1 MPEIQDSK
9 FQDTSKYATK
19 CQNSYEVKDETAV
32 NREIATLLLN
42 LASRTQ
48 SSAPKEKPIT
58 MSSPDSEGAMDLSNY
73 TKSNGSNSMKVSSSS
88 KSFPSPYVPSTVNPY
103 SLLPPSL
110 SLPGMNNT
118 PMAASLGSSYLLQNL
133 LIGQMQHLATP
144 HQQAKPLAVQTSPS
158 APHNLKFCDS
168 SAESKTG
175 NNILSSS
182 KQSTMSPI
190 SSSVNSLLSVPSL
203 TNTTI
208 PLLSGQ
214 IVAQLNSLLFSVHG
228 ITDKNVEM
236 NVQGQLAAIYTRLQE
251 IVAMITITKNKESS
265 SKSQLVSEVHHAK
278 ADHQKQ
284 VNIVTNNKEKEE
296 QKIARQLEE
305 YQKALLQSKTKVTN
319 TPKTTENVFNNKYS
333 TTNNVANI
341 LRNQAPTSSESLRLD
356 IPSNKPQEEAHSPD
370 SVEYPED
377 RSSSPDTRRR
387 LSRDSYPDSP
397 PEKRSRLSIE
407 STVSCTSPQS
417 GARNKSGGKGG
428 KGIRNRV
435 FCGDC
440 PGCLKNDDCG
450 QCRYCRDKTK
460 FGGQN
465 RLRQKC
471 LHRRCQMDT
480 HRRSNGSSASHPQSQ
495 PTQSDSIS
503 TNPAMYSGVDL
514 ARFATQQHSAISDA
528 VGAGDV
534 ARQGSEHNI
543 FSSLLGNVPA
553 ISSDGPRVAQTNKSE
568 DCDTQDREDS
578 RDREVADQQ
587 QSRSDKWKAKHEAM
601 LKLASG
607 PTPLNDNSVSHKKER
622 VNTEENLARQQIFEN
637 SSLVITVKE
646 PTKENDENVAVNKQN
661 DAALLRPKVSVE
673 PCIVTKTDKSQH
685 KVKYIDR
692 SSKAK
697 SIDSKKEAAR
707 LTTRSMKTVL
717 AV

>member
-19 CQNSYEVKDETAV
+19 CQNSYEIKDETAV

-48 SSAPKEKPIT
+48 STAPKSKQ
-58 MSSPDSEGAMDLSNY
+58 SAVSNSEPESAMDLSNY
-73 TKSNGSNSMKVSSSS
+73 AKSSGVSKSMKVSSSS
-88 KSFPSPYVPSTVNPY
+88 SSFPPPHVPSTVNPY
-103 SLLPPSL
+103 SLLPPNL
-110 SLPGMNNT
+110 AIPGMNNT

-133 LIGQMQHLATP
+133 LIGQMQQMA
-144 HQQAKPLAVQTSPS
+144 
-158 APHNLKFCDS
+158 APHHPAVKQQPTVQSSQKTPQNLKLCDS
-168 SAESKTG
+168 SAESKPA
-175 NNILSSS
+175 NNNLHSTS
-182 KQSTMSPI
+182 KQSTMYPM
-190 SSSVNSLLSVPSL
+190 SSSVNSLLSAPSL

-228 ITDKNVEM
+228 IADKSLEM

-251 IVAMITITKNKESS
+251 IVAMIALSKKKEMS
-265 SKSQLVSEVHHAK
+265 SKPQSVPELDV
-278 ADHQKQ
+278 QKPL
-284 VNIVTNNKEKEE
+284 NIVTNIKEKEE
-296 QKIARQLEE
+296 QKIARQLED
-305 YQKALLQSKTKVTN
+305 YQKALIQSKSKVTN
-319 TPKTTENVFNNKYS
+319 TPKQAENVFSNKYS
-333 TTNNVANI
+333 TTNNVATI
-341 LRNQAPTSSESLRLD
+341 LRNQAPAMTESLRQD
-356 IPSNKPQEEAHSPD
+356 IPTSKPQEEAHSPD
-370 SVEYPED
+370 SMEYQED

-387 LSRDSYPDSP
+387 LSRDSFPDSP
-397 PEKRSRLSIE
+397 PEKRSRLSME
-407 STVSCTSPQS
+407 GSSMSAVSCTSPQS
-417 GARNKSGGKGG
+417 VGRSKSSGKGG

-440 PGCLKNDDCG
+440 AGCLKNDDCG

-480 HRRSNGSSASHPQSQ
+480 HRRSNGSAASHPQPQ

-503 TNPAMYSGVDL
+503 TNPQIYSGVDL
-514 ARFATQQHSAISDA
+514 ARFATQQHAGINDA
-528 VGAGDV
+528 VGPGDV
-534 ARQGSEHNI
+534 FTSI
-543 FSSLLGNVPA
+543 LGNVQT
-553 ISSDGPRVAQTNKSE
+553 ISGDGPRAAQTNKDE
-568 DCDTQDREDS
+568 DSDTTDREDS
-578 RDREVADQQ
+578 KDRDVAEQQ

-607 PTPLNDNSVSHKKER
+607 PTPLNDNTKSQKKER
-622 VNTEENLARQQIFEN
+622 LNTEEKLARQQIFEN

-646 PTKENDENVAVNKQN
+646 PTKENEENVAVNKQN

-673 PCIVTKTDKSQH
+673 PCVVTKTDKSQH

-692 SSKAK
+692 SSKVK
-697 SIDSKKEAAR
+697 SIDSVKETGR
-707 LTTRSMKTVL
+707 LTTRSMKSVL

>member
-19 CQNSYEVKDETAV
+19 CQNSYEIKDETAA

-48 SSAPKEKPIT
+48 SSAPKSKASAMT
-58 MSSPDSEGAMDLSNY
+58 TSEPESAMDLSNY
-73 TKSNGSNSMKVSSSS
+73 TKSSGVSKSMKVSSSS
-88 KSFPSPYVPSTVNPY
+88 QSFQPPHVPSTVNPY

-110 SLPGMNNT
+110 ALPGMSNT

-133 LIGQMQHLATP
+133 LIGQMQQMVTP
-144 HQQAKPLAVQTSPS
+144 HHPVVKQPTAQSSQKTPQ
-158 APHNLKFCDS
+158 NLKLSDS
-168 SAESKTG
+168 SAESKPG
-175 NNILSSS
+175 NTTYSTS
-182 KQSTMSPI
+182 KHSTVYPL
-190 SSSVNSLLSVPSL
+190 SSSVNSLLSAPSL

-228 ITDKNVEM
+228 IADKSLEM

-251 IVAMITITKNKESS
+251 IVAMIALSKKKEMCG
-265 SKSQLVSEVHHAK
+265 KSQPVPELDV
-278 ADHQKQ
+278 QKPL
-284 VNIVTNNKEKEE
+284 NIVTNMKEKEE

-305 YQKALLQSKTKVTN
+305 YQKALIQSKSKVTN
-319 TPKTTENVFNNKYS
+319 TPKQSENVFNNKYS
-333 TTNNVANI
+333 TPNNVATI
-341 LRNQAPTSSESLRLD
+341 LRNQAPNTTESLRQD
-356 IPSNKPQEEAHSPD
+356 IPSTKPQEEALSPD
-370 SVEYPED
+370 SVEYHED

-387 LSRDSYPDSP
+387 LSRDSFPDSP
-397 PEKRSRLSIE
+397 PEKRVRLSME
-407 STVSCTSPQS
+407 TTSMSTVSCTSPQS
-417 GARNKSGGKGG
+417 VGRSKGGGKGG

-440 PGCLKNDDCG
+440 AGCLKNDDCG

-480 HRRSNGSSASHPQSQ
+480 HRRSNGSAASHPQPQ

-503 TNPAMYSGVDL
+503 TNPGIYSGVDL
-514 ARFATQQHSAISDA
+514 ARFATQQHSGINDA
-528 VGAGDV
+528 VGPGDV
-534 ARQGSEHNI
+534 
-543 FSSLLGNVPA
+543 FSSILGNVPT
-553 ISSDGPRVAQTNKSE
+553 ISGDGPRVAQTNK
-568 DCDTQDREDS
+568 DGDRDTPDREDS
-578 RDREVADQQ
+578 KDREVGEQQ

-607 PTPLNDNSVSHKKER
+607 PTPLNDNTKSHKKER
-622 VNTEENLARQQIFEN
+622 LNTEEKLARQQIFEN

-646 PTKENDENVAVNKQN
+646 PTTENDENVAVNKQN
-661 DAALLRPKVSVE
+661 DAAPLRPKVSVE
-673 PCIVTKTDKSQH
+673 PCIVTKTEKSQH

-692 SSKAK
+692 SSKVK
-697 SIDSKKEAAR
+697 SIDSVKETGR
-707 LTTRSMKTVL
+707 LTTRSMKSVL